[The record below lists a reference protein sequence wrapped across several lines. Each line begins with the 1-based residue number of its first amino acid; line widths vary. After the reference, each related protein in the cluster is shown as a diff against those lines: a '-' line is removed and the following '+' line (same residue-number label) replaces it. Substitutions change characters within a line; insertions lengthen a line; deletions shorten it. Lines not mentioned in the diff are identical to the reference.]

1 MYMKSIFSFASIL
14 IITLFFSSCD
24 KSTTAP
30 APLNSVTFP
39 DLNADYAP
47 LVLNPAGPPT
57 RPAEK
62 KKYTFFSFKTGALV
76 TSADSATNKWDIG
89 FRATSII
96 FNSGT
101 SGPGTAQ
108 GQVITGIFS
117 ELVTAPESGYQSDNK
132 STNSFVVSSSP
143 FTPGASSTNNWWQN
157 SGSGSSTIVAPI
169 AGKIILVKTN
179 DGRYAKMEILSYYK
193 NAPAAPNNL
202 TDLDRHYTFRY
213 VYQPAASTSLK

>member
-1 MYMKSIFSFASIL
+1 MKSIFSFASIL

-47 LVLNPAGPPT
+47 LVFGSNPAIPPT

-62 KKYTFFSFKTGALV
+62 KKYTLFSFKTGGIV
-76 TSADSATNKWDIG
+76 VNADSATNKWDIG
-89 FRATSII
+89 FQATSII

-101 SGPGTAQ
+101 SGPGMTQ
-108 GQVITGIFS
+108 GQILSGIFS
-117 ELVTAPESGYQSDNK
+117 EIVTAPLDGYTSDNK
-132 STNSFVVSSSP
+132 TTNTFVISARAL
-143 FTPGASSTNNWWQN
+143 TAGAATTNQWWQN
-157 SGSGSSTIVAPI
+157 SGAANSTVVSPI
-169 AGKIILVKTN
+169 AGRVILIKTAE
-179 DGRYAKMEILSYYK
+179 GRYAKMEILSYYK
-193 NAPAAPNNL
+193 GAPVAPNNA

>member
-1 MYMKSIFSFASIL
+1 MKSVLSIL
-14 IITLFFSSCD
+14 VFSVLALFVVSCE

-30 APLNSVTFP
+30 APLNAVTFP

-47 LVLNPAGPPT
+47 FDFTIPTQGEPARPT
-57 RPAEK
+57 QKR
-62 KKYTFFSFKTGALV
+62 KYTFFNFKTGTLV
-76 TSADSATNKWDIG
+76 ANSDSATNKWDIG

-108 GQVITGIFS
+108 AQVATGIFS
-117 ELVTAPESGYQSDNK
+117 ELVTAPESGYLSDNK
-132 STNSFVVSSSP
+132 VGNAFVVSASP
-143 FTPGASSTNNWWQN
+143 LTTGATTTNNWWK
-157 SGSGSSTIVAPI
+157 STGSASSTIVTPI
-169 AGKIILVKTN
+169 AGKVIFIKTN
-179 DGRYAKMEILSYYK
+179 EGRYAKMEIISYYK
-193 NAPAAPNNL
+193 GAPAAPNNL